1 MRMSAYHRPGNQRQ
15 RRTIT
20 VIIRNDANDVKYHH
34 NGVNALQYDPHEKKL
49 YSAGRDSVI
58 RGWNVSS
65 SALAKHQ
72 LSTQPMEHHCDWVND
87 IVLCMNGKNIV
98 SASSDC
104 TVKVWN
110 VSRGF
115 CMSTL
120 RTHKDYVKC
129 LAYARDRELVASAG
143 FDRQIFLWDVGKLL
157 QLTATNNTIN
167 TQNLLGATDSIYS
180 LSMNP
185 TGTVCVAGTSE
196 KSLLVWDPRTQNFN
210 YKMKGHT
217 NIVKSLVVSPD
228 GTKVLSGSSD
238 GLIKLWC
245 LGEQRCIETFKIHQ
259 DSVWCLLTDTAFTT
273 LYSGGRDG
281 CVFETD
287 LTPSLN
293 TLNDNCSADSS
304 SIFASR
310 QVVQEKKPV
319 ISMQFGDH
327 SLKSLWIATT
337 SSHINKWEIPPES
350 STQGGRDDDAF
361 EQQQQNDYESI
372 YSGGNG
378 SSTLDNHTQSEHYPT
393 AVLKSATPLYTIEGK
408 PALVRYHVLNNK
420 RHVLTQDSEGT
431 VSKWD
436 VLTGVKESVIGQVAS
451 FDDELKRHFQFIFVP
466 SWFSVDLKTGYL
478 CVHIDEMDCLQA
490 WVPYKELNMRQ
501 RYGGDMPD
509 SDKVHFACLL
519 LQALFERWPES
530 GAMKYTLELAE
541 QENAARQQQ
550 QFSSP
555 SHLRDALQQSPED
568 VHGMNKQA
576 ESGGGSRARRGSSGS
591 GSDSYLASP
600 GGGLGVGGGAPLKY
614 LGNNYFSLPD
624 HTVFI
629 INEMP
634 SGKAI
639 SRYLTASCERDVES
653 QQLKDT
659 LPEWIKEIVV
669 EMIAPK
675 FHKLAFFL
683 LPHPNCNLKVYNN
696 KKDRLS
702 ANDLLP
708 VRKILEHVVE
718 KILKPESTSSSQ
730 HDQYGGG
737 ATSANSSGGG
747 TNSTSGGN
755 HPSGNT
761 HGGMTV
767 EELND
772 AVDAIELIC
781 NDVVLELSWDLRTIK
796 HFIWR
801 GVSGDLTL
809 FFKQKETSSSSH
821 RK

>member
-1 MRMSAYHRPGNQRQ
+1 MSGYNRSGAQRQ
-15 RRTIT
+15 RRTVT
-20 VIIRNDANDVKYHH
+20 VIIREDQNDIKYHH
-34 NGVNALQYDPHEKKL
+34 NGVNALQFDPHEKRL

-58 RGWNVSS
+58 RSWSVGST
-65 SALAKHQ
+65 ALSKNQ
-72 LSTQPMEHHCDWVND
+72 LVPQAMEHHCDWVND

-129 LAYARDRELVASAG
+129 LAYGRDRELVASAG

-167 TQNLLGATDSIYS
+167 TQNLMGATDSIYS

-185 TGTVCVAGTSE
+185 TGTVCVAGTSD

-210 YKMKGHT
+210 LKLKGHS

-259 DSVWCLLTDTAFTT
+259 DSVWCLLADPAFTMV
-273 LYSGGRDG
+273 YSGGRDG
-281 CVFETD
+281 AVFETD

-293 TLNDNCSADSS
+293 TSDTSSADSL
-304 SIFASR
+304 FTSR
-310 QVVQEKKPV
+310 QVVQEKRP
-319 ISMQFGDH
+319 ILSMQFGDVNM
-327 SLKSLWIATT
+327 KSLWVSTT
-337 SSHINKWEIPPES
+337 SSHINKWDIPSE
-350 STQGGRDDDAF
+350 TYTTTHYADDG
-361 EQQQQNDYESI
+361 ENEYESI
-372 YSGGNG
+372 
-378 SSTLDNHTQSEHYPT
+378 LDNTNSDQPRPT
-393 AVLKSATPLYTIEGK
+393 YVFKNIKASYVIEGK

-420 RHVLTQDSEGT
+420 RYVLTQDSEG
-431 VSKWD
+431 VVAKWD
-436 VLTGVKESVIGQVAS
+436 VLTGVKHSVIGPVSS
-451 FDDELKRHFQFIFVP
+451 FDEEIKNHFQFIFVP

-478 CVHIDEMDCLQA
+478 CVHIDEVDCMQS
-490 WVPYKELNMRQ
+490 WVPAKELDMKQ
-501 RYGGDMPD
+501 RYGDNPE
-509 SDKVHFACLL
+509 SDKVHFACLM

-530 GAMKYTLELAE
+530 GAMKITMELAAAAE
-541 QENAARQQQ
+541 QENSGRQFAPNSASATEGERRRDSNESEAA
-550 QFSSP
+550 
-555 SHLRDALQQSPED
+555 AL
-568 VHGMNKQA
+568 
-576 ESGGGSRARRGSSGS
+576 GGGIQ
-591 GSDSYLASP
+591 
-600 GGGLGVGGGAPLKY
+600 LKY
-614 LGNNYFSLPD
+614 LGNNFFSLPD
-624 HTVFI
+624 HTVLI

-639 SRYLTASCERDVES
+639 ARFLIPSCERDIES
-653 QQLKDT
+653 QTLKDA
-659 LPEWIKEIVV
+659 LPEWIKEIVI

-683 LPHPNCNLKVYNN
+683 LPHPSCNLKIYNN

-718 KILKPESTSSSQ
+718 KVLRPESSAQDHYST
-730 HDQYGGG
+730 HGGG
-737 ATSANSSGGG
+737 GSAN
-747 TNSTSGGN
+747 NSTGGN
-755 HPSGNT
+755 H
-761 HGGMTV
+761 GGSQLTA
-767 EELND
+767 EEMNEE
-772 AVDAIELIC
+772 VDALELIC
-781 NDVVLELSWDLRTIK
+781 NDVVLDLGWDLRTIK

-809 FFKQKETSSSSH
+809 LFKQKDKDSHTSQNNS
-821 RK
+821 KK